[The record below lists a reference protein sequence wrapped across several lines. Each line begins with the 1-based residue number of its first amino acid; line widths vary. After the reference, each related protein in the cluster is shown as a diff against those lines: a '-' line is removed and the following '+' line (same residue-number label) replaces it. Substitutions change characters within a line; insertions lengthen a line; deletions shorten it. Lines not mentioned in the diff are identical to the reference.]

1 MRAVVIMVTLIE
13 LGGAARHRSKA
24 EMDWDKTQKA
34 TDDLIAKV
42 NAEMKTLG
50 TDLDRTTKQDRK
62 DLALL
67 EQSRQT
73 ED

>member
-42 NAEMKTLG
+42 GGRISWRSDGDT
-50 TDLDRTTKQDRK
+50 R
-62 DLALL
+62 
-67 EQSRQT
+67 
-73 ED
+73 